1 MFLAPLT
8 DAQKRAF
15 MALAAMV
22 IDADERVTRQ
32 ERALMASLRAE
43 MGMPDAPEGMDIAA
57 AAAEFADWAGKVRAM
72 LELISIARADCDFD
86 KRESEV
92 IRRIAEAF
100 GITPGKLEVMDD
112 WVFRQLALVREA
124 NYLITEFRED

>member
-72 LELISIARADCDFD
+72 LELIGIARADCDFD

>member
-22 IDADERVTRQ
+22 VDSDERVTRQ
-32 ERALMASLRAE
+32 ERELMASLSAE
-43 MGMPDAPEGMDIAA
+43 MGMPDAPEGMDLAA
-57 AAAEFADWAGKVRAM
+57 AAAAFADWPGKVRAM
-72 LELISIARADCDFD
+72 LELIGIARADCDFD
-86 KRESEV
+86 KRESAL

-100 GITPGKLEVMDD
+100 GIAPGELEVMDD

-124 NYLITEFRED
+124 NYLITELRED

>member
-8 DAQKRAF
+8 APQKRAF

-22 IDADERVTRQ
+22 VDSDERVTRQ
-32 ERALMASLRAE
+32 ERELMASLSAE
-43 MGMPDAPEGMDIAA
+43 MGMPDAPEGMDLAA
-57 AAAEFADWAGKVRAM
+57 AAAAFADWPGKVRAM
-72 LELISIARADCDFD
+72 LELIGIARADCDFD
-86 KRESEV
+86 KRESAL

-100 GITPGKLEVMDD
+100 GIAPGELEVMDD

-124 NYLITEFRED
+124 NYLITELRED

>member
-15 MALAAMV
+15 MALAALV

-72 LELISIARADCDFD
+72 LELIGIARADCDFD